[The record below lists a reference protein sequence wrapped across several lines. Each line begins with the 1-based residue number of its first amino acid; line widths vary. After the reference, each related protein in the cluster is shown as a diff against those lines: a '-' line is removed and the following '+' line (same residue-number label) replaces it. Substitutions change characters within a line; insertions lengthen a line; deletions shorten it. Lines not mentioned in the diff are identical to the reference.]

1 MSSLDRSPSDGTR
14 WEAPSMAR
22 SRGGEVVHRR
32 GLRPA
37 GWRGLRGGSRVA
49 AMPGTW
55 RANEY
60 LVVSFLVGTATF
72 TLLLTAICLGVGLLL
87 IWVGLPILVATAWAT
102 RRLAG
107 LERLRTSR
115 LLGEPVGAG
124 GPGTERAGGG
134 AGRRGLPAAA
144 WHGPARSPAHGAGG
158 RRDVEGPPVAG
169 GRPPRRRAGR
179 IHARRLR
186 VGDGDRDGADARVV
200 LGDPGAGHRLG
211 ALHDRHPG

>member
-22 SRGGEVVHRR
+22 SRGGEVVHSR

-37 GWRGLRGGSRVA
+37 GWRALRGGSRVA

-72 TLLLTAICLGVGLLL
+72 TLLLTAICVGVGLLL

-107 LERLRTSR
+107 LARR
-115 LLGEPVGAG
+115 PG
-124 GPGTERAGGG
+124 GPR
-134 AGRRGLPAAA
+134 
-144 WHGPARSPAHGAGG
+144 
-158 RRDVEGPPVAG
+158 G
-169 GRPPRRRAGR
+169 GRPPGSRGWSAGARADCWGSRSARATCRRA
-179 IHARRLR
+179 AR
-186 VGDGDRDGADARVV
+186 ACSTACT
-200 LGDPGAGHRLG
+200 
-211 ALHDRHPG
+211 

>member
-72 TLLLTAICLGVGLLL
+72 TLL
-87 IWVGLPILVATAWAT
+87 P
-102 RRLAG
+102 
-107 LERLRTSR
+107 
-115 LLGEPVGAG
+115 
-124 GPGTERAGGG
+124 
-134 AGRRGLPAAA
+134 
-144 WHGPARSPAHGAGG
+144 H
-158 RRDVEGPPVAG
+158 RDL
-169 GRPPRRRAGR
+169 PRRRAAADLGR
-179 IHARRLR
+179 PTYPGRARVGAPPARR
-186 VGDGDRDGADARVV
+186 ARA
-200 LGDPGAGHRLG
+200 PAHEPTAGRAG
-211 ALHDRHPG
+211 R

>member
-37 GWRGLRGGSRVA
+37 GWRTLQAGSRVA

-60 LVVSFLVGTATF
+60 LVVSFLIGMATF

-107 LERLRTSR
+107 VERVRTSR
-115 LLGEPVGAG
+115 PAG
-124 GPGTERAGGG
+124 GATPPAPRRGRRPRERGAGG
-134 AGRRGLPAAA
+134 AGRRRVPAAA
-144 WHGPARSPAHGAGG
+144 RHGPARPHAHGARR
-158 RRDVEGPPVAG
+158 RRD
-169 GRPPRRRAGR
+169 
-179 IHARRLR
+179 
-186 VGDGDRDGADARVV
+186 
-200 LGDPGAGHRLG
+200 
-211 ALHDRHPG
+211 